1 VRTILVAVPVPGL
14 GALTYTVPDEM
25 PMPPAGARVLVPL
38 GKRTMTGIVLSEARG
53 AMREAREATEA
64 TEEPKAESNVEPR
77 APRLAPRESDSEP
90 PVSDVKSVIDVVDQA
105 AFLPPDVVTLASWVA
120 DYYACGVGEAVAT
133 AMPPRA
139 WIESERHAAITDK
152 GEARLLV
159 ERGARR
165 DVLELLTGGQVVSV
179 GVLAKRASAARER
192 VGERKT
198 RGVQAVVARL
208 EADGLI
214 TLTRPLR
221 GAADASRTVRV
232 AVLTAQGSE
241 NVAGELGPRQQQAL
255 ELLRGSP
262 DGLSLRDLADEE
274 IPPASVA
281 RLAALGLVTI
291 ERRRVERDPFLAAAD
306 SISRTPVAGLTGE
319 QEAAL
324 GTLVARASARTFHAA
339 LLHGVTGSGKT
350 EIYLRLAGAVRDLGR
365 GVLIMVPE
373 IALTPAA
380 AAIFRAAFGER
391 VAIQHS
397 GLSDGERYD
406 QWQRIRRGDVDIVIG
421 TRSSVFAPVANL
433 GLIVVDE
440 EHDGS
445 YKQEESPRYHGRDV
459 AVVRARAAGAL
470 VVLGSAT
477 PSLESYHNAKAGRY
491 ELLTLHRRVLDRP
504 MARVTIVDMREEYAA
519 AGPDVILSTRLREAM
534 TSRLEKGEQAIVLL
548 NRRGFAT
555 VVFCRQ
561 CGETMECPNCSVTL
575 TVHKAAGRARC
586 HYCNHSAPLPK
597 VCGKCAGPYLE
608 QLGFGTERVEAEVRA
623 SFPGARV
630 GRVDRDTIRR
640 RGAIATLLA
649 RFAARELDVLVGT
662 QMIAKGHD
670 FPSVT
675 LVGVISADVGLGL
688 ADFRAA
694 ERTFQLLT
702 QVAGRA
708 GRGVLAGEAVVQTLY
723 PTHYSIQHA
732 CRQDYQ
738 AFYENELTFRRAMRY
753 PPSVALINVIV
764 KASTRQ
770 AAMED
775 AGAIA
780 QGLRIPGALG
790 RRSLGGGGWNVLGPA
805 PAPLGRLKGEHRA
818 QLFIKGTQ
826 RNGMRKALLAVLD
839 ARPEL
844 KRRTIV
850 DVDPMSVL

>member
-1 VRTILVAVPVPGL
+1 MRAIAVAVPVPGL
-14 GALTYTVPDEM
+14 GPLTYTVPEGM
-25 PMPPAGARVLVPL
+25 PDPAVGARVLVPL
-38 GKRTMTGIVLSEARG
+38 AKRTVTGIVLG
-53 AMREAREATEA
+53 
-64 TEEPKAESNVEPR
+64 
-77 APRLAPRESDSEP
+77 SDPECSRP
-90 PVSDVKSVIDVVDQA
+90 GPLPGSDPNGTKPGPAAAVSTKPLVDILDA
-105 AFLPPDVVTLASWVA
+105 SAFLPRDVVTLASWVA
-120 DYYACGVGEAVAT
+120 DYYACGVGEAIAT

-139 WIESERHAAITDK
+139 WIESERHAAITGA
-152 GEARLLV
+152 GEAGMLS

-165 DVLELLTGGQVVSV
+165 AVLELLTGGRVVSV
-179 GVLAKRASAARER
+179 GALA
-192 VGERKT
+192 RKSP
-198 RGVQAVVARL
+198 GVQAVLAGL

-214 TLTRPLR
+214 ELTRPLK
-221 GAADASRTVRV
+221 GAADASRTLRI

-241 NVAGELGPRQQQAL
+241 QVDVKLGARQQQAL
-255 ELLRGSP
+255 DLLRGSP
-262 DGLSLRDLADEE
+262 DGLSLRDLADDG

-281 RLAALGLVTI
+281 RLAALGLVAI
-291 ERRRVERDPFLAAAD
+291 ERRRLERDPFD
-306 SISRTPVAGLTGE
+306 TAGDGILRRPMVDLTSE
-319 QEAAL
+319 QQAAL
-324 GTLVARASARTFHAA
+324 ATLVARASAKTYHAA

-350 EIYLRLAGAVRDLGR
+350 EIYLRLARAVREAGR
-365 GVLIMVPE
+365 GVLLMVPE

-380 AAIFRAAFGER
+380 AGIFRAAFGER

-406 QWQRIRRGDVDIVIG
+406 QWQRIRRGDVDVVVG
-421 TRSSVFAPVANL
+421 TRSAIFAPLADI

-459 AVVRARAAGAL
+459 AVVRARSAGAL
-470 VVLGSAT
+470 IVLGSAT
-477 PSLESYHNAKAGRY
+477 PSLESYHNAQAGRY

-504 MARVTIVDMREEYAA
+504 MADVTIVDMRAELAA
-519 AGPDVILSTRLREAM
+519 EGPDVVLSARLRDALAA
-534 TSRLEKGEQAIVLL
+534 RLERGEQAIVLL

-586 HYCNHSAPLPK
+586 HYCNHSSPLPK

-623 SFPGARV
+623 RFPLARV

-640 RGAIATLLA
+640 RGAIGALLA
-649 RFAARELDVLVGT
+649 KFAAKELDVLVGT
-662 QMIAKGHD
+662 QMIAKGLD
-670 FPSVT
+670 VPDVT
-675 LVGVISADVGLGL
+675 LVGVVSADVGLGL

-702 QVAGRA
+702 QVAGRS

-723 PTHYSIQHA
+723 PNHYSIQHA

-738 AFYENELTFRRAMRY
+738 AFYEDELTFRRAMRY
-753 PPSVALINVIV
+753 PPSVALINVVV
-764 KASTRQ
+764 KARTRQ
-770 AAMED
+770 GAMAD
-775 AGAIA
+775 AGVIA
-780 QGLRIPGALG
+780 QGLRLPGLDAW
-790 RRSLGGGGWNVLGPA
+790 RVLGPA

-826 RNGMRKALLAVLD
+826 RNAMRKALLTVLEG
-839 ARPEL
+839 RPEL

>member
-1 VRTILVAVPVPGL
+1 MRAIAVAVPVPGL

-25 PMPPAGARVLVPL
+25 PTPRVGARVLVPL
-38 GKRTMTGIVLSEARG
+38 GNRTVTGIVLGSDPGPG
-53 AMREAREATEA
+53 AATA
-64 TEEPKAESNVEPR
+64 AADGGAAVAAKPIADT
-77 APRLAPRESDSEP
+77 LDSD
-90 PVSDVKSVIDVVDQA
+90 
-105 AFLPPDVVTLASWVA
+105 AFLPADVVALASWVA
-120 DYYACGVGEAVAT
+120 DYYACGVGEAIAT

-139 WIESERHAAITDK
+139 WIESERHAAITEA

-165 DVLELLTGGQVVSV
+165 DVLELLTGGRIVSV
-179 GVLAKRASAARER
+179 GALARRASAASEPRER
-192 VGERKT
+192 NEPAERRARARGGESDGRRPPGKKA
-198 RGVQAVVARL
+198 RGVQAIVARL

-214 TLTRPLR
+214 TLTRPLK
-221 GAADASRTVRV
+221 GAADASRTIRV

-241 NVAGELGPRQQQAL
+241 PGLRASSVGEASPEREFGPRQQQAL

-262 DGLSLRDLADEE
+262 DGLSLRDLADED
-274 IPPASVA
+274 IPPASIT

-291 ERRRVERDPFLAAAD
+291 ERRRVERDPFLTATD
-306 SISRTPVAGLTGE
+306 SISRAPVADLTGE
-319 QEAAL
+319 QQAAL
-324 GTLVARASARTFHAA
+324 AALVARASAGAFHAA

-350 EIYLRLAGAVRDLGR
+350 EIYLRLARAVRDMGR

-397 GLSDGERYD
+397 GLSDGERHD
-406 QWQRIRRGDVDIVIG
+406 QWQRIRRGDVDVVIG
-421 TRSSVFAPVANL
+421 TRSSVFTPVANL

-477 PSLESYHNAKAGRY
+477 PSLESYHNAQAGRY

-504 MARVTIVDMREEYAA
+504 MARVTIVDMREEFAA

-534 TSRLEKGEQAIVLL
+534 TARLDRGEQAIVLL

-597 VCGKCAGPYLE
+597 LCAKCAGPFLE

-623 SFPGARV
+623 LFPGARV

-640 RGAIATLLA
+640 RGAIAALLA
-649 RFAARELDVLVGT
+649 RFAAKDLDVLVGT

-732 CRQDYQ
+732 CRQDYR
-738 AFYENELTFRRAMRY
+738 AFYDSELTFRRAMRY

-764 KASTRQ
+764 KAATRQ
-770 AAMED
+770 GAMED

-780 QGLRIPGALG
+780 QGLRTP
-790 RRSLGGGGWNVLGPA
+790 GGWNVLGPA
-805 PAPLGRLKGEHRA
+805 PAPIGRLKGEHRA

-826 RNGMRKALLAVLD
+826 RNGMRKALLSVLD
-839 ARPEL
+839 GRPEL